1 MRVNFLGT
9 GTSRGV
15 PVIGCTCDVCN
26 SSDKRNKRLRTSV
39 MLQSGVTVVI
49 DASVD
54 FRTQMLRHQVRHLDA
69 IILTHPHVDH
79 ILGLDDV
86 YPLNIWSGKS
96 MPVYANADTLAQVRM
111 TFRYLFEEKKYPGI
125 PSLDLHT
132 IEGNFQ
138 IGDLLFEPINVMH
151 GQLPILGYRIG
162 KFAFITDVSD
172 IPDASFKKLSGV
184 EYLVLDALRHKKHFS
199 HFTVEDAVEAALKIG
214 AKQTYFVHM
223 CHDLEHEATN
233 RKLPEGMALAHDGL
247 VWEVEASY
255 QC

>member
-111 TFRYLFEEKKYPGI
+111 TFRYLFEEKNTPASQALIFTQSRGI
-125 PSLDLHT
+125 SR
-132 IEGNFQ
+132 
-138 IGDLLFEPINVMH
+138 
-151 GQLPILGYRIG
+151 LGTYY
-162 KFAFITDVSD
+162 
-172 IPDASFKKLSGV
+172 LSQ
-184 EYLVLDALRHKKHFS
+184 S
-199 HFTVEDAVEAALKIG
+199 T
-214 AKQTYFVHM
+214 
-223 CHDLEHEATN
+223 
-233 RKLPEGMALAHDGL
+233 
-247 VWEVEASY
+247 
-255 QC
+255 